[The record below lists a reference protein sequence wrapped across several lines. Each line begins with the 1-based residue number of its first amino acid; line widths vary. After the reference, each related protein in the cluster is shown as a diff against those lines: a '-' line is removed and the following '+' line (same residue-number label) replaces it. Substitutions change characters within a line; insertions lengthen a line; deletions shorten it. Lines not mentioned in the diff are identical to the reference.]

1 MKFRRLDRQEEA
13 CVRSRMVST
22 VSRIRT
28 SLAIGAAIGTVIAAL
43 LMSPR
48 GAAPKSKI
56 EKISDEDGM
65 SLGAR
70 LVTSRILE
78 GQQEQNLAVTITAPN
93 PATDATIGRPPLSL
107 AIVIDPL
114 GIDAR
119 TADRERQGGG
129 ALGGPPAR
137 QPRC

>member
-1 MKFRRLDRQEEA
+1 
-13 CVRSRMVST
+13 MVST

-28 SLAIGAAIGTVIAAL
+28 SLVIGTAIGTVIAAL
-43 LMSPR
+43 LMSPP

-78 GQQEQNLAVTITAPN
+78 GQQEQNLAVTITAP
-93 PATDATIGRPPLSL
+93 
-107 AIVIDPL
+107 
-114 GIDAR
+114 
-119 TADRERQGGG
+119 
-129 ALGGPPAR
+129 
-137 QPRC
+137 PRSPTRRSPEGCAASS